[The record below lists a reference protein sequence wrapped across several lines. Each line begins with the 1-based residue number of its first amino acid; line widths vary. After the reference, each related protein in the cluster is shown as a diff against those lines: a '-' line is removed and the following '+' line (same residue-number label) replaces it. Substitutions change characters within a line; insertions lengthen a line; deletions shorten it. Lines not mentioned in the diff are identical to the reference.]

1 MKTGTPPTRDWLMKV
16 VEMEA
21 DCDISAGPVMP
32 VVEVDC
38 PASAALVEV
47 KREKVHTAF
56 STLMRQLRLEKNL
69 TVEELAQRIEVEP
82 EQLHRIE
89 RHIGFKPPPRTLHR
103 LAEWHRLPV
112 KTVIQM
118 AGGVKSMNRS
128 LEDSVLCFAA
138 KSESFE
144 RLNSDEKRLLN
155 DFVQCLREQVE

>member
-1 MKTGTPPTRDWLMKV
+1 MKTGTPPTRSWLMKA
-16 VEMEA
+16 VELEA

-38 PASAALVEV
+38 PASAALVVV

-56 STLMRQLRLEKNL
+56 SILMRQLRLEKNL

-89 RHIGFKPPPRTLHR
+89 RHIGFKPPPRTLQR
-103 LAEWHRLPV
+103 LADWHRLPV
-112 KTVIQM
+112 NAVIQM
-118 AGGVKSMNRS
+118 AGGVKKMNRTI
-128 LEDSVLCFAA
+128 EDSALCFAA